1 MSTCR
6 RRTIQ
11 LSKNSSVGSGE
22 PAPRPL
28 SATYPHRLLPI
39 LQEPWQAPGRD
50 AGFDA
55 YFAAKRQTQ
64 PPTLARTELFSP
76 GSRFSICTC
85 SLTIKRPF
93 ARARHAA
100 VQREFSSTVLWL
112 RELKQVGRF
121 TADAPLASGPCPKI
135 LPHRPPVCHDDD
147 ARVTTRNCY
156 FSPIDRLSS
165 SWQSEIIASRPKK
178 CKRFFSP
185 R

>member
-1 MSTCR
+1 MPGYPPDRLSTCR

-64 PPTLARTELFSP
+64 PPTLGRTEIFSP
-76 GSRFSICTC
+76 GSRFLHLHVLLDSQT
-85 SLTIKRPF
+85 PF
-93 ARARHAA
+93 CRRATRSRSAGK
-100 VQREFSSTVLWL
+100 FSSTVLWL

-135 LPHRPPVCHDDD
+135 LPHRPPVCHRDD
-147 ARVTTRNCY
+147 AHASTRNCH
-156 FSPIDRLSS
+156 SPPVGLRLRLGNRKS
-165 SWQSEIIASRPKK
+165 
-178 CKRFFSP
+178 
-185 R
+185 